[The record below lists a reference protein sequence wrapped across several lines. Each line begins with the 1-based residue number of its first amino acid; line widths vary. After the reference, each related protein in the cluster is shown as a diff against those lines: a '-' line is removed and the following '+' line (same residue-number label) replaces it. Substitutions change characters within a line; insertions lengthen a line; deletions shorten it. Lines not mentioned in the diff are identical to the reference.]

1 MFAHLRIRTK
11 IVLGF
16 SVVLLVLL
24 AALVYSYA
32 SFVVV
37 SHGVGEFSEKVDQAS
52 LTARIES
59 RFIRLGLH
67 AREFANTANDAD
79 AEAVFQLADGIL
91 PMLEQAR
98 SRLTDPEDLARIAQ
112 MEADLA
118 SYISDFS
125 RARALSDEY
134 HGLILDKMEPDG
146 EKIVA
151 ELGQIIAAAIASGDT
166 ATITEA
172 VAAREHALLAR
183 LYANI
188 LIGRQDDSFGE
199 QAAAEFAKLEKS
211 FDVLG
216 KSAGVIGQDKVV
228 ASATSLLGDYRN
240 VFEAVRHDEVQIAL
254 LVNNDMAKATQAIVE
269 NAESLLSHL
278 TAGEEAIRQS
288 MTAGISLAEKEIVA
302 ASLIGVI
309 LGFTIAIILGTRI
322 SQPIMGIA
330 GVMHRLSDNDL
341 AVEVPARNRSDEIG
355 EMCNAVQVFKEGAI
369 RNHELEAEAKLQET
383 RMAEQRREL
392 MHRTADDF
400 QSSVGKIVEAVAAA
414 SVELQA
420 TANSM
425 SSLAEGASHR
435 TTAVASATEEASSN
449 VNSVAAATEQL
460 NMAIGE
466 INRQVT
472 LSTDMM
478 RKAVDQAQSTYGSMR
493 ELMDATQSTD
503 QVLKIISDI
512 AEQTNLLA
520 LNATIE
526 AARAGDAGRG
536 FAVVATEVKNLAE
549 QTAKAIGD
557 IGNQLENVQARTRRA
572 ATDVEDI
579 GKTIHDMDGIAAAIA
594 SAIEEQSVATRE
606 IAHNVEQAASGTS
619 IVSANITGVSEAVS
633 ETGAAAQQVLGAAS
647 MLSENFTELRGA
659 TEQFMTTIRAA

>member
-1 MFAHLRIRTK
+1 MFSHLRIRTK

-24 AALVYSYA
+24 AALIYSYA

-37 SHGVGEFSEKVDQAS
+37 SHGVDEFAEKVDEAS
-52 LTARIES
+52 LIARIES

-67 AREFANTANDAD
+67 AREFANTAGDEDAD
-79 AEAVFQLADGIL
+79 AVFRIGKEIE
-91 PMLEQAR
+91 PMLATAQA
-98 SRLTDPEDLARIAQ
+98 RLTDPENIGRVTEMQ
-112 MEADLA
+112 ADLTR
-118 SYISDFS
+118 YIANFD
-125 RARALSDEY
+125 RARTLSDHY
-134 HGLILDKMEPDG
+134 HSLILDKLEPDG
-146 EKIVA
+146 EKMVA
-151 ELGQIIAAAIASGDT
+151 ELDQIISGALSSGDYK
-166 ATITEA
+166 AIGEA

-188 LIGRQDDSFGE
+188 LIGRQDDSFGA
-199 QAAAEFAKLEKS
+199 QAAAEFGKLEQS
-211 FDVLG
+211 FAALG
-216 KSAGVIGQDKVV
+216 QVPSV
-228 ASATSLLGDYRN
+228 AVQTGLLSQANSLFADYRE
-240 VFEAVRHDEVQIAL
+240 VFDAVRNDEVQIAL
-254 LVNNDMAKATQAIVE
+254 LVNNDLAKATQTIIS
-269 NAESLLSHL
+269 NAEGLLENL
-278 TAGEEAIRQS
+278 TVNEDEIRQT
-288 MTAGISLAEKEIVA
+288 MTAGISTAEREIII
-302 ASLIGVI
+302 ASLIGVV
-309 LGFTIAIILGTRI
+309 LGFVIAVVLGTRI

-330 GVMHRLSDNDL
+330 TVMHRLSANDL
-341 AVEVPARNRSDEIG
+341 AVEVPARNRADEIG

-369 RNHELEAEAKLQET
+369 RNHELEEEAKLQEV
-383 RMAEQRREL
+383 RMAEQRRDL

-400 QSSVGKIVEAVAAA
+400 QFSVGKIVEAVAAA
-414 SVELQA
+414 SVQLQA

-425 SSLAEGASHR
+425 SSLADGASHR
-435 TTAVASATEEASSN
+435 TTAVAAATEEASSN

-466 INRQVT
+466 INRQVA

-493 ELMDATQSTD
+493 ELLDATQSTD

-526 AARAGDAGRG
+526 AARAGEAGRG

-557 IGNQLENVQARTRRA
+557 IGHQLENVQARTRRA

-594 SAIEEQSVATRE
+594 SAIEEQGVATRE
-606 IAHNVEQAASGTS
+606 IAHNVEQAASGTT

-647 MLSENFTELRGA
+647 MLSENFTRLRSA
-659 TEQFMTTIRAA
+659 TDQFMATIRAA

>member
-37 SHGVGEFSEKVDQAS
+37 SRGVNNFAARVDEAS

-67 AREFANTANDAD
+67 AREFANTADPTDAD
-79 AEAVFQLADGIL
+79 AVFRLADEIR
-91 PMLEQAR
+91 PMLAEAEN
-98 SRLTDPEDLARIAQ
+98 RLPNPDDVARIAR
-112 MEADLA
+112 MYEDLNA
-118 SYISDFS
+118 YVDDFA
-125 RARALSDEY
+125 RARKLSDHY
-134 HGLILDKMEPDG
+134 HALILDKLEPDG
-146 EKIVA
+146 EQMVR
-151 ELGQIIAAAIASGDT
+151 ELDQIIANAIETGDQQ
-166 ATITEA
+166 AISEA

-199 QAAAEFAKLEKS
+199 RAAAEFGQLEKS
-211 FDVLG
+211 FVALG
-216 KSAGVIGQDKVV
+216 QVQNIDGQAK
-228 ASATSLLGDYRN
+228 LLGEAQKLFGDYRT
-240 VFEAVRHDEVQIAL
+240 VFDGVRNDEVQIAL
-254 LVNNDMAKATQAIVE
+254 LVNNDMAKATQAIVD
-269 NAESLLSHL
+269 NAEALLGDLIKS
-278 TAGEEAIRQS
+278 EEAIRNS
-288 MTAGISLAEKEIVA
+288 MTSGISLAEKEIIA
-302 ASLIGVI
+302 ASVIGVI
-309 LGFTIAIILGTRI
+309 LGFVIAVILGSRI
-322 SQPIMGIA
+322 SRPIMGIA

-341 AVEVPARNRSDEIG
+341 SVEVPARNRKDEIG
-355 EMCNAVQVFKEGAI
+355 EMCSAVQVFKEGAI
-369 RNHELEAEAKLQET
+369 RNHELEEEAKMQEV
-383 RMAEQRREL
+383 RMAEQRKAL
-392 MHRTADDF
+392 MHRTADSF
-400 QSSVGKIVEAVAAA
+400 QISVGKIVEAVAAA
-414 SVELQA
+414 SVQLEA
-420 TANSM
+420 TANAM

-435 TTAVASATEEASSN
+435 TTAVAAATEEASGN

-460 NMAIGE
+460 NMAIAE
-466 INRQVT
+466 INRQVA
-472 LSTDMM
+472 LSTEMM
-478 RKAVDQAQSTYGSMR
+478 RTAVDQAQATYGSMR
-493 ELMDATQSTD
+493 ELLDATQSTD

-526 AARAGDAGRG
+526 AARAGEAGRG

-557 IGNQLENVQARTRRA
+557 IGTQLENVQDRTRKA
-572 ATDVEDI
+572 ATDVENI

-594 SAIEEQSVATRE
+594 SAIEEQGVATRE
-606 IAHNVEQAASGTS
+606 IAHNVEQAASGTT
-619 IVSANITGVSEAVS
+619 IVSSNITGVSEAVN

-659 TEQFMTTIRAA
+659 TDKFMATIRAA